1 MNERTLIQTIFTHAQ
16 KETLTDTNFLTLT
29 NVDDLMIQMMKIFTD
44 NKKPVLLTLS
54 WVLYYIDDLAIADT
68 DFFDALQHTV
78 TH

>member
-44 NKKPVLLTLS
+44 NKKPVLLALIS
-54 WVLYYIDDLAIADT
+54 VPYYIDDLAIADT
-68 DFFDALQHTV
+68 DFFDAL
-78 TH
+78 